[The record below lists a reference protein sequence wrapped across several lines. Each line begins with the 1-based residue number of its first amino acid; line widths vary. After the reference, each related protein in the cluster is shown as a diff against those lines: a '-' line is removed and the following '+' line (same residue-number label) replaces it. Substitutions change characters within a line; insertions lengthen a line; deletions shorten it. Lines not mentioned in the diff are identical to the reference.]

1 MELFQLMAA
10 FIYAGHK
17 LVHLDFSGCNLGPY
31 IVEIGP
37 AIAKSL
43 TLQAVHLHQNMIP
56 EEART
61 EFYGQLRIRHGAR

>member
-1 MELFQLMAA
+1 MSEFLLSNT
-10 FIYAGHK
+10 K

-43 TLQAVHLHQNMIP
+43 TL
-56 EEART
+56 
-61 EFYGQLRIRHGAR
+61 